1 MDHSAASYVYDTNGN
16 LRLYTRY
23 GSGAQALASDLE
35 LLLKQS

>member
-1 MDHSAASYVYDTNGN
+1 VYDTKGN

-35 LLLKQS
+35 LLLKQT